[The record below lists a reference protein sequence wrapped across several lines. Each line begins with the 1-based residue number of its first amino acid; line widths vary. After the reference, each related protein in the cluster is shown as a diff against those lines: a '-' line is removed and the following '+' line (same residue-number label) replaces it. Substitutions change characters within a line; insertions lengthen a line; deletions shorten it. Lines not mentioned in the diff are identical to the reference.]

1 MSNVK
6 DLSFS
11 VKCVIANLRF
21 TCTAFETLEALP
33 ENFLTECLAKFHLH
47 ERICFTQEKFFVRHF
62 AFGAVEKFA
71 GINFKA
77 CCNSR

>member
-33 ENFLTECLAKFHLH
+33 ENFSHRMFGKVSLT
-47 ERICFTQEKFFVRHF
+47 
-62 AFGAVEKFA
+62 
-71 GINFKA
+71 
-77 CCNSR
+77 